1 MVDRIISALLALGL
15 ASMIWLQTRNRD
27 IETLARV
34 SIPLEISIPKDKYGD
49 FVINLRSKP
58 QIEASFHGSPRLM
71 REVELRL
78 KRDDFRIKLGI
89 SISPERLLD
98 NFWEEQV
105 TVEADSLPVL
115 PQGVSVTMDE
125 RSNRISFL
133 VTRIVEREL
142 PVRLLTDL
150 GTAPPDLV
158 LDPPSVTVRGP
169 KEVLQNALFI
179 PTQAV
184 PVDSRPGSALR
195 FPPSIPIA
203 KEVDGKQVVSTPSSV
218 GIRQPAKP
226 QKTYEIT
233 DVSVGFLCSPSLGL
247 KPRFINDRDAKVTVR
262 VRGPIQDQPPVV
274 YAFVDLTKARF
285 LSGLTTEPLLI
296 LPPPDFQL
304 VQEEVKKVG
313 IELLTE
319 SGTKPPSTPIKP

>member
-15 ASMIWLQTRNRD
+15 ASMIWFQTRNRN

-34 SIPLEISIPKDKYGD
+34 AIPLEISIPKEKEGD
-49 FVINLRSKP
+49 FIINLRSKP
-58 QIEASFHGSPRLM
+58 NVEASFHGSPRLI

-89 SISPERLLD
+89 SIPPERQLE
-98 NFWEEQV
+98 NFWEEQL
-105 TVEADSLPVL
+105 TVEADSLPLL
-115 PQGVSVTMDE
+115 PPGVSVTLDD

-142 PVRLLTDL
+142 PVRLLADS
-150 GTAPPDLV
+150 GTALPDLI
-158 LDPPSVTVRGP
+158 LDPASVTVRGP

-179 PTQAV
+179 PTVAMQV
-184 PVDSRPGSALR
+184 NSQPGSPFRL
-195 FPPSIPIA
+195 PPSIPIA
-203 KEVDGKQVVSTPSSV
+203 TEIDGKQVVSTPSTV
-218 GIRQPAKP
+218 GIRQPARP
-226 QKTYEIT
+226 QKTYEIP
-233 DVSVGFLCSPSLGL
+233 DVPVAFLYSPNLGL

-262 VRGPIQDQPPVV
+262 VRGPNQDQPPVV
-274 YAFVDLTKARF
+274 YAFVDLTKSRF

-304 VQEEVKKVG
+304 VQEEIKKVG
-313 IELLTE
+313 IELLPETV
-319 SGTKPPSTPIKP
+319 TKPPTTPIKP

>member
-1 MVDRIISALLALGL
+1 MVDRIISAMLALGL

-27 IETLARV
+27 IDTLARV
-34 SIPLEISIPKDKYGD
+34 SIPLEISIPKEREGD
-49 FVINLRSKP
+49 FIINLRSKP
-58 QIEASFHGSPRLM
+58 QVEVSFHGSPRLM

-78 KRDDFRIKLGI
+78 KRDDFRIKMGI
-89 SISPERLLD
+89 SIPPERLLE
-98 NFWEEQV
+98 NSWEEQL

-115 PQGVSVTMDE
+115 PLGVSVTLDE

-142 PVRLLTDL
+142 PVRLVTDL

-169 KEVLQNALFI
+169 KEVLQNAIFI
-179 PTQAV
+179 PTQAA
-184 PVDSRPGSALR
+184 PVDSRPGSPLR
-195 FPPSIPIA
+195 FPSRVPIA
-203 KEVDGKQVVSTPSSV
+203 QEIDGKQVVSTPPFV
-218 GIRQPAKP
+218 GIRQPARP
-226 QKTYEIT
+226 QKTFEIT
-233 DVSVGFLCSPSLGL
+233 DVSVAFLCSPNLGL
-247 KPRFINDRDAKVTVR
+247 KPRFINDRDAKVSVR

-285 LSGLTTEPLLI
+285 LSGLTTEPILI

-304 VQEEVKKVG
+304 VQEDVKKVG
-313 IELLTE
+313 IELITE
-319 SGTKPPSTPIKP
+319 TGTKPLSTPLKP